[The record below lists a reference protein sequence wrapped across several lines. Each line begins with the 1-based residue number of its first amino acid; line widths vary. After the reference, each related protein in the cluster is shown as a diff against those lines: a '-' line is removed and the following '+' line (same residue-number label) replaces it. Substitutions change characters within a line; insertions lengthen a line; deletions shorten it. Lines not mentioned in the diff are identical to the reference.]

1 MKPLLIAGTNLRR
14 FVRDRSNIFF
24 VLIFPLALVLVIGL
38 QFGEQQDPRVG
49 LVGADGTV
57 GRSIAERLAAADQ
70 IDLRLRDDPDEL
82 FDDVASGVLDAG
94 VVLPDGLDDIVQRDA
109 PLEVQFANTNE
120 GIGPQLRAI
129 VQDAI
134 ARATAEQTAVID
146 AVGRGLD
153 EPRARALAAQL
164 GSGPDLIEVRTIT
177 TGERLFP
184 EDLAGFDI
192 GAPNQL
198 VLFVFL
204 TALTGSTALIQTRR
218 LRLSARM
225 LATPTP
231 LRSIIAGEALGRF
244 AVAAVQG
251 VYILVA
257 SSLLFGVDWGDVPGA
272 IAVLT
277 MFAAVGA
284 AAAMLAGSLFR
295 SDQQAA
301 GITIIVSLALAALGG
316 AMLPIELFNDTL
328 LSIAKFT
335 PHYWAIDALSELIRH
350 DGTILDIGRQ
360 LGVLALFALGIGV
373 VAIWQARRTLTRV

>member
-218 LRLSARM
+218 LGLSARM

>member
-1 MKPLLIAGTNLRR
+1 MKPLLITGTNLRR

-164 GSGPDLIEVRTIT
+164 GSGPDLIDVRTIT

-218 LRLSARM
+218 LGLSARM

-350 DGTILDIGRQ
+350 DGTILVIDRQ

>member
-164 GSGPDLIEVRTIT
+164 GSGPDLIDVRTIT

-218 LRLSARM
+218 LGLSARM

>member
-177 TGERLFP
+177 TGERLLP

-218 LRLSARM
+218 LGLSARM

>member
-94 VVLPDGLDDIVQRDA
+94 VVLPDGLDDIVQRGA

-164 GSGPDLIEVRTIT
+164 GSGPDLIDVRTIT

-218 LRLSARM
+218 LGLSARM

>member
-57 GRSIAERLAAADQ
+57 GRSIAEWLAAADQ

-94 VVLPDGLDDIVQRDA
+94 VVLPDGLDDIVQRGA

-164 GSGPDLIEVRTIT
+164 GSGPDLIDVRTIT

-218 LRLSARM
+218 LGLSARM